1 MLEHSLT
8 AGLQSLEPALENL
21 QMIKESGTPQTV
33 ATFREL

>member
-21 QMIKESGTPQTV
+21 QMVKESGTPQTV